1 MTEIP
6 VLKDW
11 KSLVEKQLN
20 KASYT
25 EADILKIIYIS
36 QDRLSE
42 IQTIEQWI
50 GQQRGYINQMQ
61 KILTDMYFTMFGK
74 QPPPRP
80 TEVQVKEVLL
90 NTPQD
95 RKHAIREAALAITKP
110 GGEVSDEAVLDE
122 LKIRGMKVVANNP
135 TAAISTIL
143 NGFKSQFKK
152 VEGKRGVFTRL
163 QLT

>member
-1 MTEIP
+1 
-6 VLKDW
+6 
-11 KSLVEKQLN
+11 
-20 KASYT
+20 
-25 EADILKIIYIS
+25 
-36 QDRLSE
+36 
-42 IQTIEQWI
+42 
-50 GQQRGYINQMQ
+50 
-61 KILTDMYFTMFGK
+61 MYFTMFGK